1 MSVANPEGQSVDDWL
16 LDFTG
21 ATVTP
26 IKTQPPVAPVSTIP
40 STNESDDEGVVEEKP
55 LLPEGEYPAWYL
67 EHKKHPNF
75 KGYGDKLVV
84 SFRVDECGYAGEIVS
99 AFYNIT
105 ITEKGWKAKGGSRW
119 VKEMRRL
126 FPDRK
131 RKDRLPVLLLK
142 NKKVLIEVRTVI
154 TGKAKRVLEEAEQYS
169 VVDSIL
175 RLLN

>member
-1 MSVANPEGQSVDDWL
+1 MSAVNPEEQSVDDWL
-16 LDFTG
+16 SDYTG

-26 IKTQPPVAPVSTIP
+26 IKTQPPVAPVIATP
-40 STNESDDEGVVEEKP
+40 SINESDDEGIVEEKP
-55 LLPEGEYPAWYL
+55 LLPEGEYLAWYSSH
-67 EHKKHPNF
+67 EQHKNF

-84 SFRVDECGYAGEIVS
+84 SFRIDECDHAGEIVS

-105 ITEKGWKAKGGSRW
+105 ITEKGWKTKGGSRW

-131 RKDRLPVLLLK
+131 RKDRLPVSLLK

-154 TGKAKRVLEEAEQYS
+154 TGKAKRVLDKSEQYS
-169 VVDSIL
+169 VVNNIQ

>member
-1 MSVANPEGQSVDDWL
+1 VNKSQIEQTNEEWL
-16 LDFTG
+16 SDHAG
-21 ATVTP
+21 KNVTP
-26 IKTQPPVAPVSTIP
+26 IQPSAPVNKTRSQHEGIH
-40 STNESDDEGVVEEKP
+40 EGVVEEKP
-55 LLPEGEYPAWYL
+55 LLPEGEYPAWYSSHEL
-67 EHKKHPNF
+67 HKNF

-84 SFRVDECGYAGEIVS
+84 SFRVDECGYADEIVS

-105 ITEKGWKAKGGSRW
+105 ITEKGWKTKGGSRW

-131 RKDRLPVLLLK
+131 RKDRLPVSLLK
-142 NKKVLIEVRTVI
+142 NKNVLIDVRTVT